1 MRNKGRGGFGQPLL
15 FPWPLVQHARPLSD
29 CQLDLWSVLDV
40 GIWPGLNRE
49 LRLMPCWGESRNR
62 GHGLGLLELPVP
74 APCRWFLACAA
85 GHTPSARSSWK
96 RSGKHQSL

>member
-74 APCRWFLACAA
+74 APC
-85 GHTPSARSSWK
+85 
-96 RSGKHQSL
+96 